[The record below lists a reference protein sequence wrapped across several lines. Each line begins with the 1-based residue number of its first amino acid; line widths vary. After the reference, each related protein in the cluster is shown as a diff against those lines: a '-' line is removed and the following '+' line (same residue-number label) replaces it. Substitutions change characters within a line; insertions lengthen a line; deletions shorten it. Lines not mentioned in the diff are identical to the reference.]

1 MHVVVPTLDLVTML
15 SKLRPMRSLV
25 TSGFQ
30 FAVYTLEAYK
40 GKLRLIVGDRS
51 SITAATEVFADVKQ
65 EGKLSIN
72 GTDFYETM
80 ARIVPDGKSQVSGS
94 KEVTLKGTDTKLNMS
109 TVTYYTKIDAK
120 IPQKRSFGR
129 VTMDLNLNDKDKPKD
144 YHIKIKTRY
153 LAEIFKVSNR
163 LISSYTS
170 DMAGLS
176 GILLRIKGG
185 KLMSVVSDGMRIL
198 EVTYPLTVQAD
209 DFDVIIPKTASS
221 MLQGLIE
228 EGDEVDIYADKRR
241 IKFFIDSDELKTYLS
256 SNLVRAQFP
265 HYDPVFDAK
274 GTEFYIDNKLFSD
287 NISNIRKSLNDET
300 YRVRML
306 FDGTNLSL
314 ENTKSSSHL
323 QFSNSGLPVT
333 RATGQSVDI
342 LVNAF
347 LLEGL
352 LGLFKSENIGL
363 TFPPDNKPMILV
375 NDGEDIKVRAA
386 IALASE

>member
-30 FAVYTLEAYK
+30 FAVYTLEAYQ
-40 GKLRLIVGDRS
+40 GKLRMIVGDKS
-51 SITAATEVFADVKQ
+51 SITASTEVFADVKQ

-72 GTDFYETM
+72 GTDFYESM
-80 ARIVPDGKSQVSGS
+80 ARIVPDSKSQVAGS
-94 KEVTLKGTDTKLNMS
+94 KEITLKGSNTKLNLS
-109 TVTYYTKIDAK
+109 TVTYYNKIDAK
-120 IPQKRSFGR
+120 IPQRRTFGR
-129 VTMDLNLNDKDKPKD
+129 VTQDLNLNDRDKPKD
-144 YHIKIKTRY
+144 FHIKIKTRH
-153 LAEIFKVSNR
+153 LSEIFKVSNR

-170 DMAGLS
+170 DMAGLA
-176 GILLRIKGG
+176 GILLRIKDN

-198 EVTYPLTVQAD
+198 EVTYPLTVQSE
-209 DFDVIIPKTASS
+209 DFDVIIPKVASS
-221 MLQGLIE
+221 MLQVLIE
-228 EGDEVDIYADKRR
+228 EGDEVDIYADSRK
-241 IKFFIDSDELKTYLS
+241 IKFYINSDGLKTYLA

-265 HYDPVFDAK
+265 HYDPVFEAS
-274 GTEFYIDNKLFSD
+274 GTEFLIDNKLFSD

-300 YRVRML
+300 YRVRMI

-323 QFSNSGLPVT
+323 QFSNAGLPVT
-333 RATGQSVDI
+333 EAQGQPFDI

-352 LGLFKSENIGL
+352 LSLFKSENVGIVS
-363 TFPPDNKPMILV
+363 PPDNKPMIIK

-386 IALASE
+386 IALATE